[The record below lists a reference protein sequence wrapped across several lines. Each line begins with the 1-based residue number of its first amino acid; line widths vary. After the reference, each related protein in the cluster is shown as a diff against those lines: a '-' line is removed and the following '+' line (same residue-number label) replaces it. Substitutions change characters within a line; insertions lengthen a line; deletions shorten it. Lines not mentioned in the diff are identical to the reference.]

1 MNIPV
6 EYKTQDT
13 LAHRQQQAQL
23 DCTALYEKT
32 DAYANQHPN
41 LSQGDEPP
49 HAWNTILTPRQV
61 QDMMA
66 EQVMNRG

>member
-1 MNIPV
+1 MDIPV
-6 EYKTQDT
+6 ENKTQDA

-41 LSQGDEPP
+41 LQGNKT
-49 HAWNTILTPRQV
+49 HVCNTTLTYHELQALI
-61 QDMMA
+61 A
-66 EQVMNRG
+66 EQVTNQG